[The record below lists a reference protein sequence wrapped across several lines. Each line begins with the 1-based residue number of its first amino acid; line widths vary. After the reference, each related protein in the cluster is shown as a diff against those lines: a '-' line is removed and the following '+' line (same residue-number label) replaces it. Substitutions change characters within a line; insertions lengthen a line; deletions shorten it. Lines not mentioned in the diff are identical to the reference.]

1 MEACA
6 AGRPARVLSVLILS
20 LLKVTIAGS
29 FAPSTDSSVTE
40 GTYFTYS
47 GATDSEET
55 TGLRRSLTASTAEF
69 TSAGFELL
77 STAKLSETHPGFAE
91 REARTAT
98 DQNTFSTDMERWT
111 SHSGPEVSTE
121 LLSSRT
127 ELSTTTA
134 TEWGAPPTVANT
146 SDAYLDLATK
156 EQPATEARTVRDLTV
171 AVLTA
176 KDITD
181 TEATESISHTDST
194 YISTTISRAGER
206 TLLSVT
212 SNSTT
217 PYIDESIS
225 SEPAPQTHT
234 SAVKTETSR
243 ATSEDQP
250 TTNATQVIVSEPEVP
265 HVSQGTQSQTAHPN
279 VTGPSFEM
287 TSDDSSHNSTQPA
300 TVVNSSETETDTIAD
315 SSTSGTSYTDQSAS
329 APSVTPFV
337 STEDT
342 RTNMSHK
349 DIETV
354 TTETPART
362 VSSVVDKKSD
372 GPQTHKDET
381 TILGLTTAFPSLTT
395 VDDALPGRQTFVS
408 QTHHTPEGTEVLT
421 TATGP
426 VTQRPQ
432 HTEEDTHVASTLAS
446 TVPTTVVTTML
457 ASTSTATP
465 LTTRQLQPSTTAKPH
480 TPHVTLSTMETT
492 QVLTTATTEQHQPTS
507 RTVTPSLT
515 PSSSQPED
523 VSTDVSTLHLETS
536 TATPGNTTA
545 HGRHT
550 TASYST
556 SASTRSTA
564 VVTSGKHTERGSTQ
578 KEATT
583 TQIPVKTTTTP
594 DHVCRFKTCANGGR
608 CVQGYKC
615 ECLPAWTGANC
626 TEDVD
631 ECVSNPCPKD
641 SKCVNTRGSFT
652 CKCALG
658 YDLEDGRSCT
668 QAKTFLGTF
677 SVNSSLNI
685 RSAGLHELHKEILQ
699 LLDTTLSVLHGYR
712 RSTLDDTGGWNISAR
727 NMFFMSSNVTSS
739 EVYSRIQTFL
749 RNCSKPQSRCTLKL
763 SHQLTYQGESLC
775 LSKYNKCDTQSSVCN
790 DTNGTLFCQCLEG
803 FFKKNPEDTTCR
815 DCGDGFALVNETCVE
830 CTFGFGGF
838 NCNNFYG
845 LIAKVVSPAAGG
857 LLLIIIIALIVACC
871 RKDKNDINKII
882 FKSGD
887 LQMSPYAEF
896 PKSSRVSMEWG
907 RETIEMQ
914 ENGSTK
920 NLLQMTDIY
929 YSLKAT
935 FLIFVFSISNGTYF
949 CEKYWHPPTIPILRR
964 EARGK
969 AASGNF
975 GRLQHASVTAL
986 SSNQIFAF
994 CNDLHV
1000 SFIYHHH
1007 FSELKAFLPE
1017 E

>member
-6 AGRPARVLSVLILS
+6 VRRPARVLSVLVLS

-29 FAPSTDSSVTE
+29 FAPNTDSSVTE
-40 GTYFTYS
+40 GTYFTFS
-47 GATDSEET
+47 GTTDSEDT
-55 TGLRRSLTASTAEF
+55 TGLLRTLTASTVEF
-69 TSAGFELL
+69 TSAGFEHF
-77 STAKLSETHPGFAE
+77 STAKLSETHPGFTE

-98 DQNTFSTDMERWT
+98 DQNTFSTDMESWT

-121 LLSSRT
+121 LLSSST
-127 ELSTTTA
+127 ELSNTTA
-134 TEWGAPPTVANT
+134 TEWGAPPTVANIT
-146 SDAYLDLATK
+146 DAYIDLATK
-156 EQPATEARTVRDLTV
+156 DQPATEARTVRDLTV
-171 AVLTA
+171 TVLTE

-181 TEATESISHTDST
+181 MDTTESISHTDST
-194 YISTTISRAGER
+194 YISTTINRAGER

-217 PYIDESIS
+217 PYTEESIS
-225 SEPAPQTHT
+225 SEAAPQTDT
-234 SAVKTETSR
+234 SEVKTGTTQGGDYTEGALSTEADHTR

-250 TTNATQVIVSEPEVP
+250 TTNATQVTVSEPEVP
-265 HVSQGTQSQTAHPN
+265 HVSQGTQSQTGQPN
-279 VTGPSFEM
+279 VTEM
-287 TSDDSSHNSTQPA
+287 TTDNISHNSTQPA

-315 SSTSGTSYTDQSAS
+315 SSTSETSYTDRSAS
-329 APSVTPFV
+329 APSVTPFM
-337 STEDT
+337 STEDS
-342 RTNMSHK
+342 RTNMSHQ
-349 DIETV
+349 DIETM
-354 TTETPART
+354 TTETPARS
-362 VSSVVDKKSD
+362 VSTVVDKKSD

-381 TILGLTTAFPSLTT
+381 TILGLTTALPSLTT
-395 VDDALPGRQTFVS
+395 VDDSLSSQQPFVS
-408 QTHHTPEGTEVLT
+408 QTHHTPEATEVLT
-421 TATGP
+421 TAAGP

-432 HTEEDTHVASTLAS
+432 HTEEDTRVASTLAS
-446 TVPTTVVTTML
+446 TVPTTVITTTL
-457 ASTSTATP
+457 ASTSTSTSTSTP
-465 LTTRQLQPSTTAKPH
+465 FTTHQLQPSTTAKPH
-480 TPHVTLSTMETT
+480 TPHVTLSPMETT
-492 QVLTTATTEQHQPTS
+492 QVLTTATTEQHRPTS
-507 RTVTPSLT
+507 QTVTPSLT

-523 VSTDVSTLHLETS
+523 ISTDVSTLHLETS

-556 SASTRSTA
+556 SAPTRSTA
-564 VVTSGKHTERGSTQ
+564 VVTTGKHTERSSTQ

-583 TQIPVKTTTTP
+583 TQVPVKSTTTP
-594 DHVCRFKTCANGGR
+594 DHICGPKTCANGGR
-608 CVQGYKC
+608 CVQGHKC

-631 ECVSNPCPKD
+631 ECVTNPCPKD

-677 SVNSSLNI
+677 SVNSSSHL

-699 LLDTTLSVLHGYR
+699 LLEAALSVLHGYR

-727 NMFFMSSNVTSS
+727 NMFSMSANVTSS

-749 RNCSKPQSRCTLKL
+749 RNCSKPHSRCTLKL
-763 SHQLTYQGESLC
+763 RHQLTYQGESLC

-929 YSLKAT
+929 YSPALRNAD
-935 FLIFVFSISNGTYF
+935 LERNGLYPFSGLPGSRHSCIYPAQWN
-949 CEKYWHPPTIPILRR
+949 P
-964 EARGK
+964 
-969 AASGNF
+969 
-975 GRLQHASVTAL
+975 
-986 SSNQIFAF
+986 
-994 CNDLHV
+994 
-1000 SFIYHHH
+1000 SFISDDSRRRDY
-1007 FSELKAFLPE
+1007 F
-1017 E
+1017 

>member
-6 AGRPARVLSVLILS
+6 VRRPARVLSVLILS
-20 LLKVTIAGS
+20 LLQVTIAGS

-47 GATDSEET
+47 GTTDSEET
-55 TGLRRSLTASTAEF
+55 TGLLRRLTASTVEF
-69 TSAGFELL
+69 TSAGFEHF
-77 STAKLSETHPGFAE
+77 STAKLSETQPGFAE

-111 SHSGPEVSTE
+111 LHSGPEVSTE
-121 LLSSRT
+121 LLSSST
-127 ELSTTTA
+127 ELSTATV

-146 SDAYLDLATK
+146 SDAYLDLAMK

-171 AVLTA
+171 TVLTD

-181 TEATESISHTDST
+181 TDTTESISHTDST
-194 YISTTISRAGER
+194 YISTTVSRAGER

-217 PYIDESIS
+217 PYTDESIS
-225 SEPAPQTHT
+225 SEAAPQTHT
-234 SAVKTETSR
+234 SEVKAETTLGGDYTEGALSTEADYTR
-243 ATSEDQP
+243 ATSEDQQ
-250 TTNATQVIVSEPEVP
+250 TTNATQVTDPEPEVP
-265 HVSQGTQSQTAHPN
+265 HISQGTQSQTAQPN
-279 VTGPSFEM
+279 VTGPGFEM
-287 TSDDSSHNSTQPA
+287 TSGDSSHNSTQPA

-315 SSTSGTSYTDQSAS
+315 SSTSRTSYTDRSAS

-337 STEDT
+337 STEDS
-342 RTNMSHK
+342 RTNMSHR
-349 DIETV
+349 DIETM
-354 TTETPART
+354 TTETPARSVST
-362 VSSVVDKKSD
+362 VLDKKSD

-381 TILGLTTAFPSLTT
+381 TVVGLTTAFPSLTT
-395 VDDALPGRQTFVS
+395 VDDSLPGRQTFVY
-408 QTHHTPEGTEVLT
+408 QTHHTPEATEVLT

-432 HTEEDTHVASTLAS
+432 HTEEDTHVTSTLAS
-446 TVPTTVVTTML
+446 TVPTTVVTTLL
-457 ASTSTATP
+457 ASTNAATP

-480 TPHVTLSTMETT
+480 TPHVTLSPMETT
-492 QVLTTATTEQHQPTS
+492 QVLTATTTEQHQPTS

-515 PSSSQPED
+515 SSSSQPED

-556 SASTRSTA
+556 SAPTRSTA

-583 TQIPVKTTTTP
+583 TQIPVKSTTTP
-594 DHVCRFKTCANGGR
+594 DHICMLKTCANGGK
-608 CVQGYKC
+608 CVQGHKC

-699 LLDTTLSVLHGYR
+699 LLDAALSVLHGYR
-712 RSTLDDTGGWNISAR
+712 RSTLDDAGGWNISAR
-727 NMFFMSSNVTSS
+727 NMFSLSSNVTSS

-749 RNCSKPQSRCTLKL
+749 RNCNKPRSRCTLKL
-763 SHQLTYQGESLC
+763 HHQLAYQGESLC
-775 LSKYNKCDTQSSVCN
+775 LPKYNKCDTQSSVCN
-790 DTNGTLFCQCLEG
+790 DTNGTLFCQCLQG

-929 YSLKAT
+929 YSPALRNAD
-935 FLIFVFSISNGTYF
+935 LERNGLYPFSGLPGSRHSCIYPAQWN
-949 CEKYWHPPTIPILRR
+949 P
-964 EARGK
+964 
-969 AASGNF
+969 
-975 GRLQHASVTAL
+975 
-986 SSNQIFAF
+986 
-994 CNDLHV
+994 
-1000 SFIYHHH
+1000 SFISDDSRRRDY
-1007 FSELKAFLPE
+1007 F
-1017 E
+1017 